1 VDTIFRHRVGYKVSI
16 APEIEGTLTFMA
28 VLSRRSPRSDEKR
41 RARRA
46 AVQARVR
53 DATEDLLREGN
64 NYAEMSIET
73 IAARAGISR
82 TTFYDYFADKRELLL
97 SLGATLVSETL
108 GDADEWRPD
117 GDHDRTKVGM
127 RRVVREI
134 VRMYRHPVALAII
147 EATFYDLE
155 VRAAWRA
162 EQERHIQRAIRLI
175 RAEADAGRFQAHG
188 SSIEARARALHWSVH
203 GAALH
208 EVALKQEIDED
219 EIVDALVDVNILAV
233 RGVLP

>member
-1 VDTIFRHRVGYKVSI
+1 VSI
-16 APEIEGTLTFMA
+16 APEIEGTLAFMA
-28 VLSRRSPRSDEKR
+28 VLSRRSPRSDEQR
-41 RARRA
+41 RARRT
-46 AVQARVR
+46 AVQDRVR
-53 DATEDLLREGN
+53 DATEQLLSEGHT
-64 NYAEMSIET
+64 YAELSVEA
-73 IAARAGISR
+73 IAEGAGISR

-108 GDADEWRPD
+108 GEAEEWLPD
-117 GDHDRTKVGM
+117 GDHDRTRDELG
-127 RRVVREI
+127 RIIRSL

-162 EQERHIQRAIRLI
+162 EQERHIQRAVHLLE
-175 RAEADAGRFQAHG
+175 AEAAGGRFQPHA
-188 SSIEARARALHWSVH
+188 STLEARARALHWSVH
-203 GAALH
+203 GSALH

-219 EIVDALVDVNILAV
+219 EIVAALVDVNILGV